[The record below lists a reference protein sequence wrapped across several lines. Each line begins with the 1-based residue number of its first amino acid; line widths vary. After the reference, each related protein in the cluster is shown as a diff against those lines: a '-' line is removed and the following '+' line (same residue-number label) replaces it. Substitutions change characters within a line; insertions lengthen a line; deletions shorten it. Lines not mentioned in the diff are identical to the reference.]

1 MAEAGPGCLEDA
13 GFVGLKKRGETVPD
27 GPITGDSD
35 ALVAG
40 RYRLGTLIG
49 RGATA
54 SVYRAQ
60 DERLGRDVALKLF
73 APLLGGPD
81 ELARHENEMRL
92 LATFNH
98 PSLVTLFDAGTD
110 HRDPEH
116 ARTFLTMELIHG
128 PDLYARLRG
137 RPLAPQDV
145 AHIGADLASALEY
158 VHGRGIIHRDIK
170 PANVLLADAPAGSPI
185 RPKLTDF
192 GIARIIEGTRL
203 TATGTMVGTA
213 AYLSPEQA
221 TGSVLGPSSDIYS
234 LGLLLLECLTAK
246 LEYPGTSVES
256 AVARLHRPPR
266 VPEDLGTRWV
276 DLLTAMTSTEPSAR
290 PGALEVE
297 QALRSAFSSGV
308 PAATPVGA
316 NGATQA
322 LPRMPDRPS
331 RTAKATIRMQVQP
344 AAMAGVI
351 AGVSAGGGAVVGPAV
366 RNRRQ
371 WRGKPASRARRSAWA
386 VGAALL
392 TTALVTIGVSAF
404 QPPAPAAPDPSVS
417 ATPSTQT
424 PTPSPGVETSPP
436 VAPVPLAP
444 APGRHKS
451 NGKGNGG

>member
-1 MAEAGPGCLEDA
+1 M
-13 GFVGLKKRGETVPD
+13 PD
-27 GPITGDSD
+27 DPVTGDSG

-81 ELARHENEMRL
+81 GLARHENEMRL

-110 HRDPEH
+110 HRDPERP
-116 ARTFLTMELIHG
+116 RTFLTMELIHG
-128 PDLYARLRG
+128 PDLHARLRG
-137 RPLAPQDV
+137 RPLETQDV
-145 AHIGADLASALEY
+145 AHIGEGLASALGY

-170 PANVLLADAPAGSPI
+170 PANVLLADAPVGSPI

-221 TGSVLGPSSDIYS
+221 TGSALGPASDIYS
-234 LGLLLLECLTAK
+234 LGLLLLECLTGK

-266 VPEDLGTRWV
+266 VPEALGTRWIE
-276 DLLTAMTSTEPSAR
+276 LLTAMTSTQPSGR

-297 QALRSAFSSGV
+297 QTLRSAFSSGV

-316 NGATQA
+316 NGATQT
-322 LPRMPDRPS
+322 LPRMPDRPP
-331 RTAKATIRMQVQP
+331 RTAKATIQMRVQP
-344 AAMAGVI
+344 AAMASE
-351 AGVSAGGGAVVGPAV
+351 SAGDGSVVVTPA

-371 WRGKPASRARRSAWA
+371 RRGKPLSRARRSAWA

-392 TTALVTIGVSAF
+392 TTALVVIGVSAF

-417 ATPSTQT
+417 ATPT
-424 PTPSPGVETSPP
+424 PTPSTPTPTPSASVEPSTP
-436 VAPVPLAP
+436 VAPVPVAP
-444 APGRHKS
+444 APGRHKGS
-451 NGKGNGG
+451 GKGNGG

>member
-1 MAEAGPGCLEDA
+1 M
-13 GFVGLKKRGETVPD
+13 PD

-128 PDLYARLRG
+128 PDLHARLQG
-137 RPLAPQDV
+137 QPLATQDV

-170 PANVLLADAPAGSPI
+170 PANVLLADAPIGSPI

-221 TGSVLGPSSDIYS
+221 TGSALGPASDIYS
-234 LGLLLLECLTAK
+234 LGLVLLECLTGM

-266 VPEDLGTRWV
+266 VPEALGTRWV
-276 DLLTAMTSTEPSAR
+276 GLLTAMTATQPSAR

-297 QALRSAFSSGV
+297 QTLRGALSSGV
-308 PAATPVGA
+308 PAAIPVGA

-322 LPRMPDRPS
+322 LPRLPDRPP
-331 RTAKATIRMQVQP
+331 RTAKTTIQMRVQP
-344 AAMAGVI
+344 AATASK
-351 AGVSAGGGAVVGPAV
+351 SADDGTVVVPPV
-366 RNRRQ
+366 QNRRQ
-371 WRGKPASRARRSAWA
+371 WRGKPVRRMRRSAWA
-386 VGAALL
+386 VGAVLL
-392 TTALVTIGVSAF
+392 TTALVIIGVSAI
-404 QPPAPAAPDPSVS
+404 QPPAPATPAPSVS
-417 ATPSTQT
+417 ATPTPSTPT
-424 PTPSPGVETSPP
+424 PTPSPSVETSMP
-436 VAPVPLAP
+436 VAPVPVAP

>member
-1 MAEAGPGCLEDA
+1 MPS
-13 GFVGLKKRGETVPD
+13 
-27 GPITGDSD
+27 GPITGDSN

-73 APLLGGPD
+73 SPLLGGPD

-110 HRDPEH
+110 QRDPEH

-137 RPLAPQDV
+137 GPLSPQDV
-145 AHIGADLASALEY
+145 AHIGADLASALDY

-170 PANVLLADAPAGSPI
+170 PANVLLPDAPVGSPI

-234 LGLLLLECLTAK
+234 LGLLLLECLTGK

-266 VPEDLGTRWV
+266 VPEALGTRWV
-276 DLLTAMTSTEPSAR
+276 DLLTAMTLTEPSAR

-308 PAATPVGA
+308 PAAIPVGP

-322 LPRMPDRPS
+322 LPRMPARPP
-331 RTAKATIRMQVQP
+331 RTAKATIQMQLQLQP
-344 AAMAGVI
+344 EATA
-351 AGVSAGGGAVVGPAV
+351 
-366 RNRRQ
+366 R
-371 WRGKPASRARRSAWA
+371 RGKPVSRARRSAWA

-392 TTALVTIGVSAF
+392 TAALVIVGLSAF

-417 ATPSTQT
+417 ATPAPNTPT
-424 PTPSPGVETSPP
+424 PTPSPSIEPSTPA
-436 VAPVPLAP
+436 APVPV

>member
-1 MAEAGPGCLEDA
+1 MPN
-13 GFVGLKKRGETVPD
+13 

-35 ALVAG
+35 ALVAA
-40 RYRLGTLIG
+40 RYKLGTLIG

-54 SVYRAQ
+54 SVYRAR
-60 DERLGRDVALKLF
+60 DERLGREVALKLF

-128 PDLYARLRG
+128 PDLYARLRD
-137 RPLAPQDV
+137 RPLTTQDV

-170 PANVLLADAPAGSPI
+170 PANVLLPEAPVGSPI
-185 RPKLTDF
+185 RAKLTDF

-221 TGSVLGPSSDIYS
+221 TGSALGPASDIYS
-234 LGLLLLECLTAK
+234 LGLVLLECLTGK

-266 VPEDLGTRWV
+266 VPDIFGRQWV

-290 PGALEVE
+290 PAARDVE
-297 QALRSAFSSGV
+297 QALRNGFSTGV
-308 PAATPVGA
+308 PAAMPVRG
-316 NGATQA
+316 NGATQT
-322 LPRMPDRPS
+322 LPRMPDRPP
-331 RTAKATIRMQVQP
+331 RTAKATTQTRVQP
-344 AAMAGVI
+344 VATASE
-351 AGVSAGGGAVVGPAV
+351 SAGGSTAVGPTV
-366 RNRRQ
+366 RSSRP
-371 WRGKPASRARRSAWA
+371 WRGKALRRPRGAAWA
-386 VGAALL
+386 VGAVLL
-392 TTALVTIGVSAF
+392 TAALVIIGVSAI
-404 QPPAPAAPDPSVS
+404 QPPAPAAPAPSVS
-417 ATPSTQT
+417 ATPTPT
-424 PTPSPGVETSPP
+424 PTPSAPNPTPTPTHSPSVETSTP
-436 VAPVPLAP
+436 VAPVPVAP
-444 APGRHKS
+444 APGRHK
-451 NGKGNGG
+451 GKGNGG

>member
-1 MAEAGPGCLEDA
+1 M
-13 GFVGLKKRGETVPD
+13 PD
-27 GPITGDSD
+27 GPITGDSE

-73 APLLGGPD
+73 APLLSGPD

-128 PDLYARLRG
+128 PDLYARLRD
-137 RPLAPQDV
+137 RPLTTRDV

-158 VHGRGIIHRDIK
+158 IHGRGIIHRDIK
-170 PANVLLADAPAGSPI
+170 PANVLLADAPVGSPI

-221 TGSVLGPSSDIYS
+221 TGSALGPASDIYS

-266 VPEDLGTRWV
+266 VPQALGTRWV

-297 QALRSAFSSGV
+297 QALRDAFSSGV
-308 PAATPVGA
+308 PAATPVA
-316 NGATQA
+316 PNGATQS
-322 LPRMPDRPS
+322 LPRMPDRPP
-331 RTAKATIRMQVQP
+331 RTAKATIQMRVQP
-344 AAMAGVI
+344 AAAPGENAGD
-351 AGVSAGGGAVVGPAV
+351 GAAIGPAV
-366 RNRRQ
+366 GNRRE
-371 WRGKPASRARRSAWA
+371 WRGKHVSRARRLVWA

-392 TTALVTIGVSAF
+392 TTALVIVGVSAF
-404 QPPAPAAPDPSVS
+404 QPPAPAAPAPSVS
-417 ATPSTQT
+417 ATPTPSAST
-424 PTPSPGVETSPP
+424 PTPSPSIEPSTP
-436 VAPVPLAP
+436 VAPVPVAP
-444 APGRHKS
+444 APGHRKG

>member
-1 MAEAGPGCLEDA
+1 M
-13 GFVGLKKRGETVPD
+13 PD
-27 GPITGDSD
+27 GLIAGDSD

-73 APLLGGPD
+73 SPLLGGPD

-110 HRDPEH
+110 DRDPEH
-116 ARTFLTMELIHG
+116 ARTFLAMELIHG
-128 PDLYARLRG
+128 PDLYAGLRG
-137 RPLAPQDV
+137 RPLSPRDV
-145 AHIGADLASALEY
+145 AHIGADLASALDY

-170 PANVLLADAPAGSPI
+170 PANVLLPDTPVGSPI

-192 GIARIIEGTRL
+192 GIARIMEGTRL

-234 LGLLLLECLTAK
+234 LGLLLLECLTGK

-266 VPEDLGTRWV
+266 VPEALGARWV
-276 DLLTAMTSTEPSAR
+276 DLLTAMTLTEPSAR

-297 QALRSAFSSGV
+297 QALRSAFGSGV
-308 PAATPVGA
+308 PAAIPAGA

-322 LPRMPDRPS
+322 LPRMPDRPP
-331 RTAKATIRMQVQP
+331 RTAKATIQMRVQP
-344 AAMAGVI
+344 EATA
-351 AGVSAGGGAVVGPAV
+351 
-366 RNRRQ
+366 R
-371 WRGKPASRARRSAWA
+371 RGKPVSRARRSALA
-386 VGAALL
+386 VAAALL
-392 TTALVTIGVSAF
+392 AAALVIVGVSAF
-404 QPPAPAAPDPSVS
+404 QSPAPAAPDPSVS
-417 ATPSTQT
+417 ATPTPNTPT
-424 PTPSPGVETSPP
+424 PTPSPSIEPSTPA
-436 VAPVPLAP
+436 APVPVAP
-444 APGRHKS
+444 APGHHKS
-451 NGKGNGG
+451 NGKGSGG

>member
-1 MAEAGPGCLEDA
+1 MS
-13 GFVGLKKRGETVPD
+13 VPD
-27 GPITGDSD
+27 RLITGDSD
-35 ALVAG
+35 ALVAA

-54 SVYRAQ
+54 SVYRAR
-60 DERLGRDVALKLF
+60 DDRLGREVALKLF

-128 PDLYARLRG
+128 PDLYARLRD
-137 RPLAPQDV
+137 RPLTTQDV

-170 PANVLLADAPAGSPI
+170 PANVLLPDAPVGSPI

-221 TGSVLGPSSDIYS
+221 TGSALGPASDVYS
-234 LGLLLLECLTAK
+234 LGLVLLECLTGK

-266 VPEDLGTRWV
+266 VPDTFGTQWV
-276 DLLTAMTSTEPSAR
+276 DLLTAMTSSEPSAR
-290 PGALEVE
+290 PAARDVE
-297 QALRSAFSSGV
+297 QALRNGFSTGV
-308 PAATPVGA
+308 PAAIPVRGV
-316 NGATQA
+316 GATQA
-322 LPRMPDRPS
+322 FPRMPDRPP
-331 RTAKATIRMQVQP
+331 RTANAITQTRVQP
-344 AAMAGVI
+344 VASE
-351 AGVSAGGGAVVGPAV
+351 SAGDTTVVAPAV
-366 RNRRQ
+366 RNSRP
-371 WRGKPASRARRSAWA
+371 WRGKALRRPRGVAWA
-386 VGAALL
+386 VGAVLL
-392 TTALVTIGVSAF
+392 TAALVIFGVSAI
-404 QPPAPAAPDPSVS
+404 QPPAPAAPAPSVS
-417 ATPSTQT
+417 ATPTPTPSISSPT
-424 PTPSPGVETSPP
+424 PTPSPSVETSTP
-436 VAPVPLAP
+436 VAPVPVAP
-444 APGRHKS
+444 APGRHKGNG